1 LLLVSGAVVGLGQ
14 EDTVPENSL
23 AKLTVPK
30 PSPAVQPTKPQ
41 QEQEAPQSLM
51 AAFRAARQAEASEK
65 YKVKQLDDG
74 SHRALNPAKKM
85 ETEFLGGKIRV
96 QSKEADST
104 PIELELSRFGREG
117 TFVTPTKGKPVIT
130 DNKIEYQ
137 RGHGLTEWYLNGP
150 MGVEQGFTIVEQPVG
165 DGELVFELAVSG
177 DVTAKLSSDGRE
189 VEFLS
194 SDGTVVGSYGDLHVV
209 DGEGKT
215 IDSSLTVADG
225 AITIVIDD
233 IGAVYPLVVDPYI
246 ETKLIRESSGAAG
259 DGFGS
264 SVAISGDTAAVGAEK
279 EKLPSIV
286 NILVKLLAAL
296 LGIL

>member
-1 LLLVSGAVVGLGQ
+1 
-14 EDTVPENSL
+14 
-23 AKLTVPK
+23 
-30 PSPAVQPTKPQ
+30 
-41 QEQEAPQSLM
+41 
-51 AAFRAARQAEASEK
+51 
-65 YKVKQLDDG
+65 
-74 SHRALNPAKKM
+74 
-85 ETEFLGGKIRV
+85 
-96 QSKEADST
+96 
-104 PIELELSRFGREG
+104 
-117 TFVTPTKGKPVIT
+117 
-130 DNKIEYQ
+130 
-137 RGHGLTEWYLNGP
+137 LTEWYLNGP